1 MTQRQQGSHRPMD
14 AVREFLKL
22 ESASGILL
30 VVAGALAIVA
40 ANTPMADWYEQLLAT
55 HFSVRFGELALDKPL
70 VVWVNDLLMAI
81 FFLLVG
87 LEIKREVREG
97 VLASPRRAAL
107 PLIAALGGMA
117 VPALIYVAFTAGDP
131 VAVRGWAIPTA
142 TDIVLA
148 LGVLAFLGDR
158 APPGLKVFIT
168 ALAIFDDLGGVVLV
182 GLFYGGEI
190 ARYPLAVAALAAT
203 ALAVLTWMRAAR
215 AAPFV
220 VLGLLLW
227 VAMLKSGIPAAL
239 AGVVIAFAV
248 PMRSRDGAT
257 SPLRAAEHALQPW
270 VALVVIPTFAFFNA
284 GIAIDAAGLAALQ
297 TPVALG
303 ILLGLFLGKPLGIGV
318 ATWLAVQARAG
329 ELPQGVAWRHVLGG
343 GVVAGIGFTL
353 SLYVASLAFTD
364 SRLIGAA
371 KLAILVGSIA
381 SAMAGAALLAG
392 LSRARRAVPPAR
404 SGA

>member
-1 MTQRQQGSHRPMD
+1 MLAAM
-14 AVREFLKL
+14 AV
-22 ESASGILL
+22 
-30 VVAGALAIVA
+30 ALAA
-40 ANTPMADWYEQLLAT
+40 ANSPLRSLYQAVHHAPVELRIGPFGLYEPAI
-55 HFSVRFGELALDKPL
+55 GWINEG
-70 VVWVNDLLMAI
+70 LMVF

>member
-1 MTQRQQGSHRPMD
+1 MLAAM
-14 AVREFLKL
+14 AV
-22 ESASGILL
+22 
-30 VVAGALAIVA
+30 ALAA
-40 ANTPMADWYEQLLAT
+40 ANSPLRSLYQAVHHAPIELRIGPFGLYEPAI
-55 HFSVRFGELALDKPL
+55 GWINEG
-70 VVWVNDLLMAI
+70 LMVF

-381 SAMAGAALLAG
+381 SAVAGAALLAG
-392 LSRARRAVPPAR
+392 MSRARRAVPPAR

>member
-1 MTQRQQGSHRPMD
+1 MLAAM
-14 AVREFLKL
+14 AV
-22 ESASGILL
+22 
-30 VVAGALAIVA
+30 ALAA
-40 ANTPMADWYEQLLAT
+40 ANSPLRSLYQAVHHAPIELRIGPFGLYEPAI
-55 HFSVRFGELALDKPL
+55 GWINEG
-70 VVWVNDLLMAI
+70 LMVF

-182 GLFYGGEI
+182 GLFYGSEI

-297 TPVALG
+297 TPVALRDPSRT
-303 ILLGLFLGKPLGIGV
+303 LPR
-318 ATWLAVQARAG
+318 QAPGHRRCD
-329 ELPQGVAWRHVLGG
+329 V
-343 GVVAGIGFTL
+343 
-353 SLYVASLAFTD
+353 
-364 SRLIGAA
+364 
-371 KLAILVGSIA
+371 
-381 SAMAGAALLAG
+381 
-392 LSRARRAVPPAR
+392 ARRAGPSRGTAAGRRVEARARWRRGCGYRLHAEPVRGVARIHRFAPDRRRKARDPGPRLDRFGCGKAPRSLRECPGRAAPCRPRGAVHSRSTRWRLSQRNSARPA
-404 SGA
+404 STGT

>member
-1 MTQRQQGSHRPMD
+1 MDRFRELLQSGRTSGSLMLAAM
-14 AVREFLKL
+14 AV
-22 ESASGILL
+22 
-30 VVAGALAIVA
+30 ALAA
-40 ANTPMADWYEQLLAT
+40 ANSPLRSLYQAVHHAPIELRIGPFGLYEPAI
-55 HFSVRFGELALDKPL
+55 GWINEG
-70 VVWVNDLLMAI
+70 LMVF

>member
-1 MTQRQQGSHRPMD
+1 MD
-14 AVREFLKL
+14 RLRELL
-22 ESASGILL
+22 QSGRTS
-30 VVAGALAIVA
+30 GALMLAAMAVALAA
-40 ANTPMADWYEQLLAT
+40 ANSPLRPLYQAVHHAPVELQIGPFGLYEPAI
-55 HFSVRFGELALDKPL
+55 GWINEG
-70 VVWVNDLLMAI
+70 LMVF

-381 SAMAGAALLAG
+381 SAVAGAALLAG
-392 LSRARRAVPPAR
+392 MSRARRAVPPAR

>member
-1 MTQRQQGSHRPMD
+1 MD
-14 AVREFLKL
+14 RLRELL
-22 ESASGILL
+22 QSGRTS
-30 VVAGALAIVA
+30 GALMLAAMAVALVA
-40 ANTPMADWYEQLLAT
+40 ANSPLRPLYQTVHHAPVELRIGPFGLYEPAI
-55 HFSVRFGELALDKPL
+55 GWINEG
-70 VVWVNDLLMAI
+70 LMVF

-227 VAMLKSGIPAAL
+227 VAMLKPGIPAAL

-303 ILLGLFLGKPLGIGV
+303 ILLGLLLGKPLGIGV

-364 SRLIGAA
+364 SRLVGAA

-381 SAMAGAALLAG
+381 SAVTGAALLAG
-392 LSRARRAVPPAR
+392 MSRARRAVPPAR